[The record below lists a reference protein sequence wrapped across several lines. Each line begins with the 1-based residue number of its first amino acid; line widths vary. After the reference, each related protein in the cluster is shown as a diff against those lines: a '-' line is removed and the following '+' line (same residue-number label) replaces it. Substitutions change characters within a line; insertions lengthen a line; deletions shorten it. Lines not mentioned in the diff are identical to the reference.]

1 MRFLAG
7 GDGMPEREFHAGC
20 VKILR
25 ATAVGF
31 RENAIFAALSQIFHL
46 APPVLRDFSVI
57 GIDSPCHSD
66 RFGQLSLELN
76 KT

>member
-25 ATAVGF
+25 AAAVEF
-31 RENAIFAALSQIFHL
+31 RGNAVFAALSQNFSFGT
-46 APPVLRDFSVI
+46 ASAKDFCVI

-66 RFGQLSLELN
+66 RFGQLSPELN

>member
-25 ATAVGF
+25 AAAVEF
-31 RENAIFAALSQIFHL
+31 RGNAVFAALSQN
-46 APPVLRDFSVI
+46 FS
-57 GIDSPCHSD
+57 
-66 RFGQLSLELN
+66 FGTASA
-76 KT
+76 